1 MEGIKIIHIKETDS
15 TNRWMSCYDGDEGT
29 KMTVVW
35 CDSQTAGRGQGSN
48 KWESEPE
55 KNLTFSVKFHPKTV
69 SADRQYILLQ
79 AAALAVRD
87 TLACF
92 TDGIT
97 IKWPNDI
104 YYNDR
109 KISGTLSECAI
120 SGHGIKHCII
130 GIGIN
135 INQSVFTSDAP
146 NPISLFNITGCTTDR
161 NEFLCGVLGRLGD
174 YIDMVESGMYDAVA
188 SIYMRHLYR
197 AEGIFTYTDADGSFM
212 ASIEGVE
219 PDGHLVL
226 RRTNGTVS
234 RYAFKEVS
242 FCIKQEQKV

>member
-1 MEGIKIIHIKETDS
+1 MEEIKIIHINETDS
-15 TNRWMSCYDGDEGT
+15 TNRWMSCYDGEEGT

-35 CDSQTAGRGQGSN
+35 CDNQTAGRGQGTN
-48 KWESEPE
+48 KWESEPGS
-55 KNLTFSVKFHPKTV
+55 NLTFSVKFHPKTIP
-69 SADRQYILLQ
+69 ADKQYILLQ

-120 SGHGIKHCII
+120 NGNGIKHCII

-135 INQSVFTSDAP
+135 INQKEFSSDAP
-146 NPISLFNITGCTTDR
+146 NPISLFNVTGYTAERSEILSTV
-161 NEFLCGVLGRLGD
+161 LCRLSD
-174 YIDMVESGMYDAVA
+174 YIDMADGDAQDVIA
-188 SIYMRHLYR
+188 EKYTRHLYR
-197 AEGIFTYTDADGSFM
+197 GQGLFPYQDAKGFFE
-212 ASIEGVE
+212 ASIEKVE
-219 PDGHLVL
+219 PSGHLVL
-226 RRTNGTVS
+226 RRTDGTLS

-242 FCIKQEQKV
+242 FCIN